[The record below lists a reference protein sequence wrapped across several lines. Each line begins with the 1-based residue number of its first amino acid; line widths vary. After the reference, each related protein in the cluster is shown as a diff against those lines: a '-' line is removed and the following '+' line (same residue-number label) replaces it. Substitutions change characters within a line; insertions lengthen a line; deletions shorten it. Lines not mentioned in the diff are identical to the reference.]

1 MKKNIINTFLAVAI
15 TLMAILFFNSMIAV
29 FKAKPIFVETEYVC
43 EKKFTAQ
50 VKVTYTYIFHSDGTF
65 EQIRIDEGGEERKA
79 YGMYAVSGKGLAGY
93 SNGLIYLF
101 YTIDPYDLA
110 VVNPLMIKDNGA
122 TLDGATL
129 EGSGIY
135 KAGIYKT
142 RLYAV
147 IAGISEIGLIAAVF
161 VVNRNAVNCKKK
173 DDE

>member
-15 TLMAILFFNSMIAV
+15 TLMAILFFNSMTAV

-43 EKKFTAQ
+43 EKKLTGYNGQ
-50 VKVTYTYIFHSDGTF
+50 VKETCTYIFHSDGTF
-65 EQIRIDEGGEERKA
+65 EQIRIVEGGEERKA
-79 YGMYAVSGKGLAGY
+79 YGMYAVSGKAIMY
-93 SNGLIYLF
+93 YNGEIRLF
-101 YTIDPYDLA
+101 YTIDPYNLA
-110 VVNPLMIKDNGA
+110 VINILSIKDN
-122 TLDGATL
+122 GATL